1 MNDVPIEIQ
10 IATLVIAGIA
20 AAGAVAAVIVA
31 LAARRDSKRSADA
44 AQTAATAAQQ
54 SASAA
59 QTTETENEGEINPES
74 LDLILE
80 LTKGGPESQL
90 RDVDALDAK
99 TVQVF
104 AAASIVIGLATL
116 VGDRGGTASTV
127 LLLLALG
134 SFAVSVG
141 AAAVGLFVRDFRKS
155 YQADY
160 LWGHFWD
167 RPAQELKHSVVA
179 DIAAAYSHNKTV
191 IETKA
196 RAAQVAVIMTGLEAL
211 LVGLALVV
219 ARLD

>member
-10 IATLVIAGIA
+10 IATFVIAVIA
-20 AAGAVAAVIVA
+20 TAGAVAAVVVA

-44 AQTAATAAQQ
+44 AQTAAQP

-59 QTTETENEGEINPES
+59 QTTEGENEDETNSES

-134 SFAVSVG
+134 SFVVSVG
-141 AAAVGLFVRDFRKS
+141 AAAVGVFVRDFRKS

-179 DIAAAYSHNKTV
+179 DIAAAYTHNKTV

>member
-1 MNDVPIEIQ
+1 MNDVPIEIK

-31 LAARRDSKRSADA
+31 LAARGDSKRSADA
-44 AQTAATAAQQ
+44 AQAAATAAQQ

-59 QTTETENEGEINPES
+59 QTETENEGEINPES

-90 RDVDALDAK
+90 RDADALDAK

-116 VGDRGGTASTV
+116 VGDRGGTVSTV

-134 SFAVSVG
+134 SFVVSVG
-141 AAAVGLFVRDFRKS
+141 AAVVGLLVRVFRKS

-160 LWGHFWD
+160 LLGHFWA
-167 RPAQELKHSVVA
+167 RPAQDLKHSVVA

>member
-1 MNDVPIEIQ
+1 MTTD
-10 IATLVIAGIA
+10 
-20 AAGAVAAVIVA
+20 
-31 LAARRDSKRSADA
+31 DD
-44 AQTAATAAQQ
+44 QQ
-54 SASAA
+54 
-59 QTTETENEGEINPES
+59 GEINPES

-116 VGDRGGTASTV
+116 AGERGGTASTV
-127 LLLLALG
+127 LLLLSLG
-134 SFAVSVG
+134 SFVVAVG
-141 AAAVGLFVRDFRKS
+141 AAAVGVFVRDFRKS

-179 DIAAAYSHNKTV
+179 DIAAAYTHNRTV

-196 RAAQVAVIMTGLEAL
+196 RATQVAVMMTGLETL